1 VTCAVPRLPAEGREN
16 ICTARVL
23 DDLGLLTSFAD
34 LPITSGLPWRLEV
47 AGKARRLMN

>member
-1 VTCAVPRLPAEGREN
+1 VTCDVPRLPAKGREN
-16 ICTARVL
+16 ICTARAL
-23 DDLGLLTSFAD
+23 DNLGLLTSFAD